1 MADAR
6 VLKILLGDTPV
17 GHLTG
22 FQDGKSL
29 FAFDDSYIDLG
40 PGRPTLS
47 LSFNTPG
54 DEEAT
59 ERKLREIYSSRM
71 KLPPFFSNLLPEGV
85 LPWLGRVRKRDEFN
99 ISSLHSTPP
108 PPPPPPPPP

>member
-6 VLKILLGDTPV
+6 VLKMLLGDVPV

-22 FQDGKSL
+22 FRDGKSL

-40 PGRPTLS
+40 PGRPTLG

-54 DEEAT
+54 DEEAA

-85 LPWLGRVRKRDEFN
+85 LREYMVKRLED
-99 ISSLHSTPP
+99 PP
-108 PPPPPPPPP
+108 RP